1 MFILTIDG
9 KEKDGSYS
17 VQNEDGDN
25 VLYMFQEK
33 DDASRYAMLLEEES
47 YTDMHVLEVD
57 PDMMMSVCETHG
69 YEYTVITSNDIV
81 IPPNKSEP
89 NDFI

>member
-9 KEKDGSYS
+9 KEKDGAYS
-17 VQNEDGDN
+17 VQNEDGDH

-47 YTDMHVLEVD
+47 YPDMHVLEVD
-57 PDMMMSVCETHG
+57 PDMMMSVCETHV

>member
-1 MFILTIDG
+1 MFILTING
-9 KEKDGSYS
+9 QEKDGAYS
-17 VQNEDGDN
+17 VQNEDGDH
-25 VLYMFQEK
+25 VLYLFEEK

-47 YTDMHVLEVD
+47 FPDMHVLEVD
-57 PDMMMSVCETHG
+57 PDMMMSVCETHE
-69 YEYTVITSNDIV
+69 YEYSVITSNDIV